1 LPCRV
6 SDSPSPVGS
15 PGTHGEHLDVLIV
28 GAGISGIGAA
38 YYLGRDHPERSVAIL
53 EARGDLGGTWD
64 LFRYPGVRS
73 DSDLYTFGY
82 EFKPWTG
89 PKAIADGPSI
99 HSYLR
104 DVAAE
109 FGIDKLI
116 RYRHRVVSARWS
128 TPDGYWYVDVDRTD
142 TGERITV
149 RCRWLFA
156 AGGYYRYD
164 GGYTPSFPGHD
175 RFTGTIVHPQQ
186 WPDDLDYAGKR
197 VVVIG
202 SGATAVTLVPAMAQH
217 AAHVTMLQRTPT
229 YILPVPSADRMAPKL
244 RKWLG
249 DERAHVWL
257 RRRSIAQQRA
267 TWILARNYPQATR
280 RFIRWTNKRSLPP
293 GYPVDEHFNPPY
305 APWDQRLCVV
315 PDGDLFRA
323 ISAGRASVITDR
335 IRTFTETGIALES
348 GDHIDAD
355 IIVTATGLVLEPM
368 AGLEMSVDG
377 EPVVPR
383 STVAYKGFML
393 SGVPNF
399 AYSVG
404 YINASWTLKVGL
416 LSEHLCRLFSYM
428 DAQGFTVCVPETGSG
443 MTSTRPFLDF
453 GAGYIQRA
461 MENMPRQG
469 DRWPWLTSMGYRDDV
484 RLLRRGRVAEPEL
497 HFSRGP
503 VDGTKT
509 STGVSAVPVRRGE

>member
-1 LPCRV
+1 M
-6 SDSPSPVGS
+6 
-15 PGTHGEHLDVLIV
+15 LIV
-28 GAGISGIGAA
+28 GAGISGIGVA
-38 YYLGRDHPERSVAIL
+38 YYLGRDHPARSLAIL
-53 EARGDLGGTWD
+53 EARADLGGTWD

-89 PKAIADGPSI
+89 PKAIADGESI

-109 FGIDKLI
+109 FGIDRCI
-116 RYRHRVVSARWS
+116 RYHHRVISARWS
-128 TPDGYWYVDVDRTD
+128 TPDGCWYVDVARLD
-142 TGERITV
+142 TGEHITV
-149 RCRWLFA
+149 TCTWLFA

-164 GGYTPSFPGHD
+164 SGYTPSFPGSD
-175 RFTGTIVHPQQ
+175 RFAGQIVHPQQ
-186 WPDDLDYAGKR
+186 WPDDLDYTGKQ

-202 SGATAVTLVPAMAQH
+202 SGATAVTIVPAMARH
-217 AAHVTMLQRTPT
+217 AAQVTMLQRTPT
-229 YILPVPSADRMAPKL
+229 YILPVPSTDRMAPTL

-257 RRRSIAQQRA
+257 RRRNIAQQRA
-267 TWILARNYPQATR
+267 TWLLARNFPQVTR

-305 APWDQRLCVV
+305 EPWDQRLCIV
-315 PDGDLFRA
+315 PDGDLFKA
-323 ISAGRASVITDR
+323 ISQGRARVITDH
-335 IRTFTETGIALES
+335 IRTFTEAGITLES
-348 GDHIDAD
+348 GGHIDAD
-355 IIVTATGLVLEPM
+355 IIITATGLALEPM
-368 AGLEMSVDG
+368 SGLDMSVDG
-377 EPVVPR
+377 KQVVPR
-383 STVAYKGFML
+383 HTVAYKGFML

-428 DAQGFTVCVPETGSG
+428 DAHHYTVCVPETDEG
-443 MTSTRPFLDF
+443 MTATRPFLDF

-461 MENMPRQG
+461 MESMPRQG
-469 DRWPWLTSMGYRDDV
+469 DTWPWLTSMGYRDDV

-497 HFSRGP
+497 HFSGSPQAGRG
-503 VDGTKT
+503 GAA
-509 STGVSAVPVRRGE
+509 GVSADSTRKGD